1 VRPCVAGI
9 SVIAALILSVLPT
22 RLPVAGADPL
32 PRVRI
37 EARAGSTLLV
47 HGTYPRVESR
57 CIDPVRPVL
66 HSRFRG
72 AIEVGRDVDGSLFVI
87 GDLPFE
93 SYLKG
98 IAEVPRSWPQE
109 ALKAQVVAARSY
121 ALSRLE
127 FQDETARHFGYDLC
141 ATDACQVYRGVGV
154 EAGPW
159 GDRWVRAVNATR
171 GEVLLYQGRPA
182 QTFYFSTS
190 NGHTFSNAQG
200 FGGAPLPYLRSVP
213 ERDDGA
219 SPLSN
224 WSVRMPL
231 SHVSRF
237 LRDAGLW
244 SGRAITRVIQQGD
257 RVVISG
263 GRRTVETSRSD
274 FRTTLNS
281 SAPCLDPSGYPSGDL
296 PQTIPSRWFSVSSN
310 GRFLRVKG
318 RGWGH
323 GVGMVQWGAYGKAL
337 RGLGYA
343 DILAY
348 YYGGLRPEPYPEP
361 RTIRVGIATGLRSV
375 TIDPSGPVDAS
386 DLRITQGP
394 WRFTGGRNLH
404 VRGAGSVEPVL
415 SVTGF
420 RIEPRGEPGDVILGS
435 LELERPASAR
445 LVLLTEN
452 EEIPLS
458 PFKPFPSGQAEL
470 RGRLPRLEP
479 GAYGIAAVVSDGID
493 EIHTGSRPIRVTV
506 SGGSSQSPAPS
517 NRAKGEPPGADE
529 EDSGARTAALVAVA
543 ALMAVAA
550 SALVLTRRRRHHS
563 S

>member
-1 VRPCVAGI
+1 
-9 SVIAALILSVLPT
+9 
-22 RLPVAGADPL
+22 
-32 PRVRI
+32 
-37 EARAGSTLLV
+37 
-47 HGTYPRVESR
+47 
-57 CIDPVRPVL
+57 
-66 HSRFRG
+66 
-72 AIEVGRDVDGSLFVI
+72 
-87 GDLPFE
+87 
-93 SYLKG
+93 
-98 IAEVPRSWPQE
+98 
-109 ALKAQVVAARSY
+109 
-121 ALSRLE
+121 
-127 FQDETARHFGYDLC
+127 
-141 ATDACQVYRGVGV
+141 
-154 EAGPW
+154 
-159 GDRWVRAVNATR
+159 
-171 GEVLLYQGRPA
+171 
-182 QTFYFSTS
+182 
-190 NGHTFSNAQG
+190 
-200 FGGAPLPYLRSVP
+200 
-213 ERDDGA
+213 
-219 SPLSN
+219 
-224 WSVRMPL
+224 M
-231 SHVSRF
+231 
-237 LRDAGLW
+237 
-244 SGRAITRVIQQGD
+244 
-257 RVVISG
+257 
-263 GRRTVETSRSD
+263 
-274 FRTTLNS
+274 
-281 SAPCLDPSGYPSGDL
+281 
-296 PQTIPSRWFSVSSN
+296 
-310 GRFLRVKG
+310 
-318 RGWGH
+318 
-323 GVGMVQWGAYGKAL
+323 GMVQWGAYGKAL

-343 DILAY
+343 DVLAY

-420 RIEPRGEPGDVILGS
+420 RIEPRGEPGDAILGS

-470 RGRLPRLEP
+470 RGRLPLLEP

-506 SGGSSQSPAPS
+506 SGASSQSPAPS
-517 NRAKGEPPGADE
+517 NRAKGEPPGAGE